1 MLARPTKGAALPF
14 LGTFPLAPVLPSR
27 LSEPRI
33 TVPSPPPRLPSVPA
47 GRKPAP
53 LQDRSI
59 QCLEYKGLREASVE
73 YKAAGAGPALQLELA
88 PGRKPGENAR
98 RDEGLGAAGKFAFA
112 ERSLPCR
119 EISTQPTRAG
129 RFLVKT
135 VHPPQGK
142 VICLHASAWTPQVPG
157 EPW

>member
-1 MLARPTKGAALPF
+1 MGASSPGVGELRRPDQSQDF
-14 LGTFPLAPVLPSR
+14 LSPQKANHHPCLR
-27 LSEPRI
+27 LSN
-33 TVPSPPPRLPSVPA
+33 SLAGVPA

-59 QCLEYKGLREASVE
+59 ESLEYKELREASVE

-98 RDEGLGAAGKFAFA
+98 QGAGAAGKFAFA
-112 ERSLPCR
+112 ERSLPCG